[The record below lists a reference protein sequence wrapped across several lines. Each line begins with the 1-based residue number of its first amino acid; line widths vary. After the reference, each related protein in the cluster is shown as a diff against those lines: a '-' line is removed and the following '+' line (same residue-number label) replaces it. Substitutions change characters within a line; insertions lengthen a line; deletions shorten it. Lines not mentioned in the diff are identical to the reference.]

1 MKYRLST
8 ILLLITCVALAL
20 GWYLDRYKR
29 NTDQLVKGS
38 FVRTRA
44 ATLRSLGTAP
54 PTEIFSEKV
63 ATKQVK
69 CVCKVFSSAKSIRQ
83 ANRVSLGELDR
94 GLHAYTPLM
103 LAAGLLKAS
112 NCTSADQYF
121 DRFKLLEP
129 GPGGR
134 LADYKP
140 GGEQHKAFRQF
151 VEKALKQELRSDYT
165 IWD

>member
-29 NTDQLVKGS
+29 NTDQLVRGS
-38 FVRTRA
+38 FVSKRA
-44 ATLRSLGTAP
+44 ATLRSLGTAT
-54 PTEIFSEKV
+54 PTDSFAERV
-63 ATKQVK
+63 ATKQIK
-69 CVCKVFSSAKSIRQ
+69 CVQEVFSSAKSIRQ
-83 ANRVSLGELDR
+83 ANGSIFGELDSLPHEYR
-94 GLHAYTPLM
+94 PLM

-151 VEKALKQELRSDYT
+151 VENALKQELGFDYT

>member
-8 ILLLITCVALAL
+8 ILLLITCIALAL
-20 GWYLDRYKR
+20 GWYVDRYKR
-29 NTDQLVKGS
+29 NTDQIIRGS
-38 FVRTRA
+38 FAWQRA
-44 ATLRSLGTAP
+44 ATLRSLGTAK
-54 PTEIFSEKV
+54 PTEIFAEKV
-63 ATKQVK
+63 TAKQVE
-69 CVCKVFSSAKSIRQ
+69 CVYEVFSSAKSIRQ
-83 ANRVSLGELDR
+83 ANRSSLGELDS
-94 GLHAYTPLM
+94 GSHVYTPLM

-121 DRFKLLEP
+121 DRFKLLQP
-129 GPGGR
+129 GPGGK

-151 VEKALKQELRSDYT
+151 VENALKQELGSDYT